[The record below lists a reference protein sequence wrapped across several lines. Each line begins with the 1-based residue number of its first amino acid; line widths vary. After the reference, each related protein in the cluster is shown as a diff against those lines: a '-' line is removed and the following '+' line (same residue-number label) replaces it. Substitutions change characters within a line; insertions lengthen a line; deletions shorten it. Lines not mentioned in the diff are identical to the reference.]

1 MRGARLTA
9 LLGLLLA
16 SGLLAGCVY
25 YNGMYNA
32 KRLARSAQKAE
43 REGRTFDASNLWG
56 QVVTRAESV
65 VVRHPESKYVDEAL
79 VLQGIA
85 LARLR
90 QCPSAVSP
98 LGRVAL
104 LPANSDLAEEA
115 ALALG
120 RCQMELGSSAAADV
134 AFARVVDS
142 RNPARRESARL
153 YRARALRLT
162 GRHQQALSLLAAT
175 PGPAVQEERLLALAG
190 LRRRPEALG
199 LLDSIVARS
208 DSTTAWDSL
217 LAALGRENPIVAS
230 DLLDRLG
237 SRPGV
242 QPAVQA
248 RRLLDDA
255 LRLAPADSARAAAR
269 IRQAMRAGAGT
280 PSGDQ
285 AELRLLRL
293 DLTRVRDA
301 SELAPH
307 AAALQQ
313 VIIRKSSSAADA
325 GQLHSSVVQ
334 VKSAADSS
342 GPGVPR
348 ADLRVFLAAEVAR
361 DSLAA
366 SSLAASLFRRVADD
380 WPDSPYA
387 PKALIAGQA
396 LAPEWADSARA
407 LLAER
412 YADSPYLALLRG
424 EEAAGFEEL
433 EDSLRAFAAL
443 GAGRPVRRPTR
454 ETRGDEDDDSD
465 LRPFRRRPSPRDS
478 VKTPSR
484 GVLQ

>member
-1 MRGARLTA
+1 MRRARITA
-9 LLGLLLA
+9 ASGLLLA
-16 SGLLAGCVY
+16 AGLLAGCVY

-43 REGRTFDASNLWG
+43 REGRTFDAGNLWG

-90 QCPSAVSP
+90 QCPSAISP

-104 LPANSDLAEEA
+104 LPAGSDLAEEA

-120 RCQMELGSSAAADV
+120 RCQMELGSSAAADL

-142 RNPARRESARL
+142 RDPVRREFARL
-153 YRARALRLT
+153 HRARALRLN
-162 GRHQQALSLLAAT
+162 GRHREALSLLAEMPAS
-175 PGPAVQEERLLALAG
+175 AVQEERLLALAG
-190 LRRRPEALG
+190 MRRRAEALA

-208 DSTTAWDSL
+208 DSAAASDSL
-217 LAALGRENPIVAS
+217 LTALGRENPIVAS
-230 DLLDRLG
+230 DLLDRLD

-242 QPAVQA
+242 QPAVRA

-255 LRLAPADSARAAAR
+255 LRLAPVDSARAAAR
-269 IRQAMRAGAGT
+269 IRQAMRSGAGT

-285 AELRLLRL
+285 AEIRLLRL
-293 DLTRVRDA
+293 GLTRVRDA

-313 VIIRKSSSAADA
+313 VITRKSSSAADA
-325 GQLHSSVVQ
+325 GQLHSSVTQ

-342 GPGVPR
+342 APGVPR
-348 ADLRVFLAAEVAR
+348 GDLRVFLAAEVAR

-366 SSLAASLFRRVADD
+366 PTLAASLFRRVADD
-380 WPDSPYA
+380 WPYSPYA

-407 LLAER
+407 LLVER

-433 EDSLRAFAAL
+433 EDSLRAFAAS
-443 GAGRPVRRPTR
+443 GVGRPARRPTR

-465 LRPFRRRPSPRDS
+465 LRPRRRPSPRDS